1 MICPSVGVGDFYLRH
16 DTNTSSYNPV
26 MSRNLRTFVR
36 KPRSG
41 DFVAQR
47 RGSRARESVTKLTQ
61 SSTVAESGDS
71 ETLFVFLSHINL
83 SDKYLHM
90 LHPVD
95 IVIP

>member
-1 MICPSVGVGDFYLRH
+1 
-16 DTNTSSYNPV
+16 
-26 MSRNLRTFVR
+26 MSCNLRTFVR

-47 RGSRARESVTKLTQ
+47 RDSRERGSVTQLTQ

-83 SDKYLHM
+83 SDKYLTM

>member
-1 MICPSVGVGDFYLRH
+1 
-16 DTNTSSYNPV
+16 
-26 MSRNLRTFVR
+26 MSCNLRTFVR
-36 KPRSG
+36 KPRCG

-47 RGSRARESVTKLTQ
+47 RDSRERGSVTQLTQ

-83 SDKYLHM
+83 SDKYLTM